1 MRDGENNSAIQA
13 SRIKKYKK
21 DDCRSDLFIIFV
33 LMDLDQKIPAYLI
46 TKKNIVRLILFTAG
60 FALLFINLYSP
71 FDVRNWFGLEL
82 QSQEL
87 LFYSSLIILTG
98 VLVAVIS
105 RVTLYHYN
113 KKEIKTRLWAF
124 FVIIGLELFFMSLFY
139 TIYEAVFIKNDTRS
153 YIEVFKVS
161 IQNTALVLLLP
172 YTLMW
177 LYFSWQD
184 KIQKLKLLTEEDGQF
199 DFDKNSMV
207 PFNDE
212 KGTMRISMKLD
223 DILYIKGTDN
233 YVTIFYRN
241 KTGISRFLLRN
252 TIKNLVSNLSN
263 LPIIRSH
270 RSYMVNFEKIK
281 VIRKE
286 RGGHVLEIDTEPQI
300 EVPVSKT
307 YMDDV
312 FRQFS
317 QS

>member
-1 MRDGENNSAIQA
+1 
-13 SRIKKYKK
+13 
-21 DDCRSDLFIIFV
+21 
-33 LMDLDQKIPAYLI
+33 MDLDQKIPAYLI
-46 TKKNIVRLILFTAG
+46 AKKNIVRLILFTAG
-60 FALLFINLYSP
+60 FALFFINLYSP
-71 FDVRNWFGLEL
+71 FDVRNWFGLGL

-87 LFYSSLIILTG
+87 LFYSSLVILTG

-105 RVTLYHYN
+105 RVILYHYN

-124 FVIIGLELFFMSLFY
+124 FVIIGLEVIFMSLFY
-139 TIYEAVFIKNDTRS
+139 TIYEAVFIKNDTRT
-153 YIEVFKVS
+153 YLEVFKVS

-172 YTLMW
+172 YAVMW

-184 KIQKLKLLTEEDGQF
+184 KIQKLKLLTEEGQIET
-199 DFDKNSMV
+199 DKNSMV

-212 KGTMRISMKLD
+212 KGTMRISIKLD
-223 DILYIKGTDN
+223 DILYIKGADN

-241 KTGISRFLLRN
+241 KSGVSKFLLRN
-252 TIKNLVSNLSN
+252 TIKNLVYDLRN

-286 RGGHVLEIDTEPQI
+286 RGGHMLEIDTDPQI

-307 YMDDV
+307 YMEDV
-312 FRQFS
+312 FRQFG
-317 QS
+317 QG